1 MLGAHA
7 ISGRISLAIA
17 ILALIAIR
25 PVASSGAPLE
35 FTGVNLSG
43 AEFGVSNNNVNLPDV
58 YGTNYT
64 YPTAGEVNYYVG
76 KGMNTFRL
84 PFRWE
89 RLQRTLNGALD
100 PNELGR
106 MDTFVNAATAKG
118 AYTIIDPHNFERY
131 NPAPSNFQSSAQ
143 GLVGSD
149 VPDSAFADFWSRIAN
164 QYKSNSHVIFN
175 LMNEPN
181 TVPESQLV
189 ASENA
194 AIAAIR
200 ATGATNLILVPGNDY
215 TGAWTW
221 VGGQND
227 AGMLGIVDPGNNYAY
242 DVHQYLDGNGSGTST
257 QIGTNQNPNDP
268 NIGATRLT
276 AFTQWLHDHGRKAFL
291 GEFAVANTTI
301 GTGATKVGDEAINN
315 MLTLM
320 EKNSDV
326 WLGWNWWGGGPWW
339 GSYMFTIEPSS
350 IDQPVLGALQ
360 ATGDMQTQPHIAH
373 SFTGDYDNNGVVDAN
388 DYAAWQGSFG
398 QTGAGLP
405 ADGNVDGIVD
415 AADYTIWRD
424 HANLGG
430 AGSLAGGAVPEP
442 ATFGLGVFSAAALV
456 LMWGGRLFRCR
467 V

>member
-1 MLGAHA
+1 MLDGQT
-7 ISGRISLAIA
+7 IFNRTSLAIA
-17 ILALIAIR
+17 ILIGIAIH
-25 PVASSGAPLE
+25 PIASTGAPLQ

-43 AEFGVSNNNVNLPDV
+43 PEFGVSNNNLNLPGT
-58 YGTNYT
+58 YGSNYT
-64 YPTAGEVNYYVG
+64 YPTASEVNYYVG

-89 RLQRTLNGALD
+89 RLQRSLNGDFD
-100 PNELGR
+100 PNEISR
-106 MDTFVNAATAKG
+106 MDTFVNAAAAKG

-131 NPAPSNFQSSAQ
+131 NPAASNFQSSAQ

-164 QYKSNSHVIFN
+164 RYKSNSHVIFN

-189 ASENA
+189 TSENA
-194 AIAAIR
+194 AIKAIR
-200 ATGATNLILVPGNDY
+200 DAGATNLILVPGNDY

-221 VGGQND
+221 VGGQNN

-242 DVHQYLDGNGSGTST
+242 DVHQYLDSNGSGTST
-257 QIGTNQNPNDP
+257 QIGTNQHPTDP

-276 AFTQWLHDHGRKAFL
+276 TFTQWLHDHGRKAFL

-301 GTGATKVGDEAINN
+301 GAGSTQVGDEAINN

-339 GSYMFTIEPSS
+339 GNYMFTIEPSGT
-350 IDQPVLGALQ
+350 DQPVMSALQ

-373 SFTGDYDNNGVVDAN
+373 LLTGDYDNNGVVDAN
-388 DYAAWQGSFG
+388 DYAVWQNSFG
-398 QTGAGLP
+398 QTGAGLT
-405 ADGNVDGIVD
+405 ADANVDGIVD

-424 HANLGG
+424 HANVGG

-442 ATFGLGVFSAAALV
+442 NSLV
-456 LMWGGRLFRCR
+456 LLATAAVGLFLRR
-467 V
+467 RGSR